1 MRVIG
6 LHASR
11 PTLLAM
17 AICACVAC
25 SRTPT
30 PAPGDAAAPPPAA
43 ATAPAVPVIGI
54 DLAGM
59 DKSVQPGDDFNEYA
73 NGGWLK
79 TAEIPADRSST
90 GIFLQVFQKAEQRN
104 ADLVKALSDANPAA
118 GTDERRIADYYA
130 AFMDEAAIEKAGLA
144 PVQPEIDQ
152 ANAITDQ
159 VALAQAL
166 GAGLRADVDPL
177 NATNYYTDRLFG
189 LFVTQGLEDPAH
201 NVAYLLQG
209 GLGMPNR
216 DYYLSSA
223 KEMVAIRDKYKAYVA
238 AMLKQ
243 AGVADADAKAKEIY
257 ALEAKIAKAQ
267 ASIVDTENVHNA
279 REWSMDDFAKKAPG
293 LDWAAYF
300 KAAGLDGQQSIT
312 AWQPDAI
319 AKLSALTASQ
329 PLQAWKDWMVFH
341 AINRHAG
348 LLPKAYADL
357 SFGFYGT
364 TLSGIPQQ
372 RERSKRALGAVNGAL
387 GDAVGR
393 IYVQKYFPASSR
405 EKIQQLV
412 ANLLAVFPERIDKL
426 DWMDPA
432 TKAKAKAKV
441 ASMKVGV
448 GYPDTWR
455 DYSSFVVKPD
465 DALGNA
471 ERAGLVEYHHQL
483 DKLGQKPDHGEWW
496 MTPQTVNAVNLPLQN
511 ALNFPA
517 AILEPPFFDP
527 NADAAANYGSIG
539 AVIGHEISHS
549 FDNLGSEFDAEGR
562 LANWWTPED
571 AAHFKAASQQLID
584 QYDAY
589 EALPGLHLNGEQEL
603 GENIA
608 DLAGLEVAYQA
619 YRKSLG
625 GKEAPVIDGLTGDQR
640 FFLAF
645 AQSWRSKAREA
656 ALRAQVIGDGHAPG
670 QFRARTVRNI
680 DAWYDAFGVKQGQE
694 MYLAPDDRVR
704 IW

>member
-1 MRVIG
+1 MR
-6 LHASR
+6 LSR

-30 PAPGDAAAPPPAA
+30 ADDAAKTAAPPA
-43 ATAPAVPVIGI
+43 ATAPAQPVIGI
-54 DLAGM
+54 DIAGM
-59 DKSVQPGDDFNEYA
+59 DKAVQPGDDFNEYA

-90 GIFLQVFQKAEQRN
+90 GIFLQVFQKAEQRQ
-104 ADLVKALSDANPAA
+104 ADLVKGILDAKPAA
-118 GTDERRIADYYA
+118 GTDERRIADYYT
-130 AFMDEAAIEKAGLA
+130 AFLDTATIEQRGLA
-144 PVQPEIDQ
+144 PLQPELD
-152 ANAITDQ
+152 AITAVNDKT
-159 VALAQAL
+159 AFATYL
-166 GAGLRADVDPL
+166 GQNLRADVDPL

-189 LFVTQGLEDPAH
+189 LFVTQGLQDPAH
-201 NVAYLLQG
+201 NMAYLLQG

-216 DYYLSSA
+216 DYYLSSD
-223 KEMVAIRDKYKAYVA
+223 KEMASVRDAYKTYMA
-238 AMLKQ
+238 ALMKQ
-243 AGVADADAKAKEIY
+243 AGIADADAKAKTIY
-257 ALEAKIAKAQ
+257 ALEEKIAKAQ

-279 REWSMDDFAKKAPG
+279 QPWAMADFAKKAPG

-300 KAAGLDGQQSIT
+300 KAAGLDGQQTIT
-312 AWQPDAI
+312 AWQPGAI
-319 AKLSALTASQ
+319 AKLSALTASV
-329 PLQAWKDWMVFH
+329 PLQDWKDWATFH
-341 AINRHAG
+341 AINRAAG

-364 TLSGIPQQ
+364 TLSGTPQQ
-372 RERSKRALGAVNGAL
+372 RPRDKRALSAVNNAL
-387 GDAVGR
+387 GDAVGK

-426 DWMDPA
+426 DWMDDA

-455 DYSSFVVKPD
+455 DYSSFEVKPD
-465 DALGNA
+465 DALGNS
-471 ERAGLVEYHHQL
+471 ERAELAEYHHQVA
-483 DKLGQKPDHGEWW
+483 KLGQAPDRGEWW

-527 NADAAANYGSIG
+527 KADDAANYGSIG
-539 AVIGHEISHS
+539 AIIGHEISHS

-562 LANWWTPED
+562 LQNWWTPGDSE
-571 AAHFKAASQQLID
+571 HFKAAGKKLVA

-589 EALPGLHLNGEQEL
+589 EPLPGLHINGEQTL

-608 DLAGLEVAYQA
+608 DLAGLEVAHEA
-619 YRKSLG
+619 YVKSLG
-625 GKEAPVIDGLTGDQR
+625 GKPAPVLEGLSGDQR

-645 AQSWRSKAREA
+645 AQSWRTKTRDA
-656 ALRAQVIGDGHAPG
+656 ALRAQVVGDGHAPG
-670 QFRARTVRNI
+670 AFRAQTVRNI
-680 DAWYDAFGVKQGQE
+680 DAWYDAFGAKEGQKL
-694 MYLAPDDRVR
+694 YLAPDARVR

>member
-1 MRVIG
+1 MR
-6 LHASR
+6 LSR

-25 SRTPT
+25 TRTPT
-30 PAPGDAAAPPPAA
+30 ADQAAATPA
-43 ATAPAVPVIGI
+43 ATAPAPAQPVIGI

-90 GIFLQVFQKAEQRN
+90 GIFLQVFQTAEKRQ
-104 ADLVKALSDANPAA
+104 ADLVKGLIDAKPAA
-118 GTDERRIADYYA
+118 GTDERRIADYYT
-130 AFMDEAAIEKAGLA
+130 AFLDTATIEQRGLA
-144 PVQPEIDQ
+144 PVQPELD
-152 ANAITDQ
+152 AIA
-159 VALAQAL
+159 ALDDKAAFATYL
-166 GAGLRADVDPL
+166 GQNLRADVDPL

-189 LFVTQGLEDPAH
+189 LFVTQGLQDPAH
-201 NVAYLLQG
+201 NMAYLLQG

-216 DYYLSSA
+216 DYYLSADKDMAS
-223 KEMVAIRDKYKAYVA
+223 VRDAYKTYMTAL
-238 AMLKQ
+238 MKQ
-243 AGVADADAKAKEIY
+243 AGIADADAKAKKIY
-257 ALEAKIAKAQ
+257 ALEEKIAKAQ
-267 ASIVDTENVHNA
+267 ASIIDTENVHNA
-279 REWSMDDFAKKAPG
+279 QAWPLADFAKKAPG

-300 KAAGLDGQQSIT
+300 KAAGLDGQQVIT
-312 AWQPDAI
+312 AWQPSAI
-319 AKLSALTASQ
+319 AKLSALTASV
-329 PLQAWKDWMVFH
+329 PLQDWKDWATFH

-364 TLSGIPQQ
+364 TLSGTPQQ
-372 RERSKRALGAVNGAL
+372 RPRDKRALSAVNNAL
-387 GDAVGR
+387 GDAVGKL
-393 IYVQKYFPASSR
+393 YVQKYFPASSR

-412 ANLLAVFPERIDKL
+412 SNLLAVFPERIDKL
-426 DWMDPA
+426 DWMDDA

-441 ASMKVGV
+441 AATKVGV

-455 DYSSFVVKPD
+455 DYSSFEVKPD

-471 ERAGLVEYHHQL
+471 ERAELVEYHHQL
-483 DKLGQKPDHGEWW
+483 AKLGQAPDRNEWW

-527 NADAAANYGSIG
+527 NADDAANYGSIG

-549 FDNLGSEFDAEGR
+549 FDNLGSEFDAEGK
-562 LANWWTPED
+562 LQNWWTPGDSE
-571 AAHFKAASQQLID
+571 HFKSAGQKLVE

-589 EALPGLHLNGEQEL
+589 EPLPGLHINGEQTL

-608 DLAGLEVAYQA
+608 DLAGLEVAHEA
-619 YRKSLG
+619 YVKSLG
-625 GKEAPVIDGLTGDQR
+625 GKPAPVIDGLTGDQR

-645 AQSWRSKAREA
+645 GQAWRTKTRDA
-656 ALRAQVIGDGHAPG
+656 ALRAQVVGDGHAPG
-670 QFRARTVRNI
+670 AFRAQTVRNI
-680 DAWYDAFGVKQGQE
+680 DAWYDAFGAKEGQKL
-694 MYLAPDDRVR
+694 YLAPEARVR

>member
-1 MRVIG
+1 MR
-6 LHASR
+6 LSR

-25 SRTPT
+25 TRTPT
-30 PAPGDAAAPPPAA
+30 ADQAAATPAATAAAPAQ
-43 ATAPAVPVIGI
+43 PVIGI

-90 GIFLQVFQKAEQRN
+90 GIFLQVFQTAEKRQ
-104 ADLVKALSDANPAA
+104 ADLVKGLIDAKPAA
-118 GTDERRIADYYA
+118 GTDERRIADYYT
-130 AFMDEAAIEKAGLA
+130 AFLDTATIEQRGLA
-144 PVQPEIDQ
+144 PVQPELD
-152 ANAITDQ
+152 AIA
-159 VALAQAL
+159 ALDDKAAFATYL
-166 GAGLRADVDPL
+166 GQNLRADVDPL

-189 LFVTQGLEDPAH
+189 LFVTQGLQDPAH
-201 NVAYLLQG
+201 NMAYLLQG

-216 DYYLSSA
+216 DYYLSADKDMAS
-223 KEMVAIRDKYKAYVA
+223 VRDAYKTYMTAL
-238 AMLKQ
+238 MKQ
-243 AGVADADAKAKEIY
+243 AGIADADAKAKKIY
-257 ALEAKIAKAQ
+257 ALEEKIAKAQ
-267 ASIVDTENVHNA
+267 ASIIDTENVHNA
-279 REWSMDDFAKKAPG
+279 QAWPLADFAKKAPG

-300 KAAGLDGQQSIT
+300 KAAGLDGQQAIT
-312 AWQPDAI
+312 AWQPSAI
-319 AKLSALTASQ
+319 AKLSALTASV
-329 PLQAWKDWMVFH
+329 PLQDWKDWATFH

-364 TLSGIPQQ
+364 TLSGTPQQ
-372 RERSKRALGAVNGAL
+372 RPRDKRALSAVNNAL
-387 GDAVGR
+387 GDAVGKL
-393 IYVQKYFPASSR
+393 YVQKYFPASSR

-412 ANLLAVFPERIDKL
+412 SNLLAVFPERIDKL
-426 DWMDPA
+426 DWMDDA

-441 ASMKVGV
+441 AATKVGV

-455 DYSSFVVKPD
+455 DYSSFEVKPD
-465 DALGNA
+465 DALGNS
-471 ERAGLVEYHHQL
+471 ERAELTEYHHQL
-483 DKLGQKPDHGEWW
+483 AKLGQAPDRNEWW

-527 NADAAANYGSIG
+527 KADDAANYGSIG
-539 AVIGHEISHS
+539 AIIGHEISHS

-562 LANWWTPED
+562 LQNWWTPGDSE
-571 AAHFKAASQQLID
+571 HFKAAGKKLVA

-589 EALPGLHLNGEQEL
+589 EPLPGLHINGEQTL

-608 DLAGLEVAYQA
+608 DLAGLEVAHEA
-619 YRKSLG
+619 HVKSLG
-625 GKEAPVIDGLTGDQR
+625 GKPAPVLEGLSGDQR

-645 AQSWRSKAREA
+645 AQSWRTKTRDA
-656 ALRAQVIGDGHAPG
+656 ALRAQVVGDGHAPG
-670 QFRARTVRNI
+670 AFRAQTVRNI
-680 DAWYDAFGVKQGQE
+680 DAWYDAFGAKEGQKL
-694 MYLAPDDRVR
+694 YLAPDARVR

>member
-1 MRVIG
+1 MR
-6 LHASR
+6 LSR

-30 PAPGDAAAPPPAA
+30 AGETAKPATPPAA
-43 ATAPAVPVIGI
+43 AAPAQPVIGI
-54 DLAGM
+54 DVAGM

-90 GIFLQVFQKAEQRN
+90 GIFLQVFQKAEQRQ
-104 ADLVKALSDANPAA
+104 ADLVKSILDAKPAA
-118 GTDERRIADYYA
+118 GTDERRIADYYT
-130 AFMDEAAIEKAGLA
+130 AFMDTATIEQRGLA
-144 PVQPEIDQ
+144 PVQPELD
-152 ANAITDQ
+152 AIAAVNDKAAFATY
-159 VALAQAL
+159 L
-166 GAGLRADVDPL
+166 GQNLRADVDPL

-189 LFVTQGLEDPAH
+189 LFVTQGLQDPAH
-201 NVAYLLQG
+201 NMAYLLQG

-216 DYYLSSA
+216 DYYLSSD
-223 KEMVAIRDKYKAYVA
+223 KEMASVRDAYKTYMTAL
-238 AMLKQ
+238 MKQ
-243 AGVADADAKAKEIY
+243 AGIADAEAKAKTIY
-257 ALEAKIAKAQ
+257 ALEEKIAKAQ

-279 REWSMDDFAKKAPG
+279 QAWATADFAKKAPG

-300 KAAGLDGQQSIT
+300 KAAGLDGQQTIT
-312 AWQPDAI
+312 AWQPGAI
-319 AKLSALTASQ
+319 AKLSALTASV
-329 PLQAWKDWMVFH
+329 PLQDWKDWATFH
-341 AINRHAG
+341 AINRAAG

-364 TLSGIPQQ
+364 TLSGTPQQ
-372 RERSKRALGAVNGAL
+372 RPRDKRALSAVNNAL
-387 GDAVGR
+387 GDAVGK

-412 ANLLAVFPERIDKL
+412 SNLLAVFPERIDKL
-426 DWMDPA
+426 DWMDDA

-455 DYSSFVVKPD
+455 DYASLEVKPD
-465 DALGNA
+465 DALGNSQ
-471 ERAGLVEYHHQL
+471 RAQLAEYHHQVA
-483 DKLGQKPDHGEWW
+483 KLGQAPDRGEWW

-527 NADAAANYGSIG
+527 KADDAANYGSIG

-549 FDNLGSEFDAEGR
+549 FDNLGSEFDAEGK
-562 LANWWTPED
+562 LQNWWTPGDSE
-571 AAHFKAASQQLID
+571 HFKAAGKKLVA

-589 EALPGLHLNGEQEL
+589 EPLPGLHINGEQTL

-608 DLAGLEVAYQA
+608 DLAGLEVAHEA
-619 YRKSLG
+619 YVKSLG
-625 GKEAPVIDGLTGDQR
+625 GKPAPVLEGLSGDQR

-645 AQSWRSKAREA
+645 AQAWRTKTRDA
-656 ALRAQVIGDGHAPG
+656 ALRAQVVGDGHAPG
-670 QFRARTVRNI
+670 AFRAQTVRNI
-680 DAWYDAFGVKQGQE
+680 DAWYDAFGAKEGQKL
-694 MYLAPDDRVR
+694 YLAPDARVR

>member
-1 MRVIG
+1 
-6 LHASR
+6 
-11 PTLLAM
+11 M
-17 AICACVAC
+17 ALGACVAC
-25 SRTPT
+25 TPSSAPSSAAGPTAAT
-30 PAPGDAAAPPPAA
+30 PA
-43 ATAPAVPVIGI
+43 APAIGI
-54 DLAGM
+54 DLAGI
-59 DKSVQPGDDFNEYA
+59 DKTVAPGDDFDAYA
-73 NGGWLK
+73 NGAWRR
-79 TAEIPADRSST
+79 TAVIPADRAST
-90 GIFLQVFQKAEQRN
+90 GIFLQVFQAAEQRN
-104 ADLVKALSDANPAA
+104 ADLVKAIAASNPAA
-118 GTDERRIADYYA
+118 GSDERRIADYYA
-130 AFMDEAAIEKAGLA
+130 AYMDEAAIERAGLK
-144 PVQPEIDQ
+144 PVQGEIDQ
-152 ANAITDQ
+152 ANAIADK
-159 VALAQAL
+159 VALARVL

-189 LFVTQGLEDPAH
+189 LFVTQDLQDPAR
-201 NVAYLLQG
+201 NTAYLLQG

-216 DYYLSSA
+216 DYYLSA
-223 KEMVAIRDKYKAYVA
+223 DKEMAAIRDKYKTYVA
-238 AMLKQ
+238 ALLTQ
-243 AGVADADAKAKEIY
+243 AGIADADAKAASIY
-257 ALEAKIAKAQ
+257 ALEEKIAKAQ

-279 REWSMDDFAKKAPG
+279 RAWRMDDFAKKAPG

-300 KAAGLDGQQSIT
+300 QAAGLDGQPSIT

-319 AKLSALTASQ
+319 AQLSALTASQ
-329 PLQAWKDWMVFH
+329 PLQAWKDWLVFH

-357 SFGFYGT
+357 AFGFYGT
-364 TLSGIPQQ
+364 TLSGTPQQ
-372 RERSKRALGAVNGAL
+372 RERWKRALGAVNNAL
-387 GDAVGR
+387 GDAVGKL
-393 IYVQKYFPASSR
+393 YVQKYFPASSR
-405 EKIQQLV
+405 TQVQQLV

-426 DWMDPA
+426 DWMDAA

-441 ASMKVGV
+441 ASMQVGV

-455 DYSSFVVKPD
+455 DYSSLEIKAD

-471 ERAGLVEYHHQL
+471 ERAELAEYRHQL
-483 DKLGQKPDHGEWW
+483 AKLGQTPDHGEWW

-549 FDNLGSEFDAEGR
+549 FDNLGSEFDAQGR
-562 LANWWTPED
+562 LHNWWTPED
-571 AAHFKAASQQLID
+571 AAHFKAASQELVA
-584 QYDAY
+584 QYAAY
-589 EALPGLHLNGEQEL
+589 EPLPGLHINGEQTL

-625 GKEAPVIDGLTGDQR
+625 GQPAPVIDGLTGDQR

-645 AQSWRSKAREA
+645 AQSWRSKTRDA

-670 QFRARTVRNI
+670 RFRAQTVRNI
-680 DAWYDAFGVKQGQE
+680 DAWYDAFGAQPGQAL
-694 MYLAPDDRVR
+694 YLAPEARVR